1 MRYVNHTQNVSCFR
15 ANIKNCNTV
24 AKHFH
29 AVAYQKHLYSLNFS
43 LLCCNHFQL
52 KLWVFPEGTR
62 NHEGGLM
69 PFKKGAFHLA
79 VQAQVRELII
89 VSLHGVVVKPLTFK
103 CGIVD
108 PHFFK

>member
-1 MRYVNHTQNVSCFR
+1 MQLLVR
-15 ANIKNCNTV
+15 NI
-24 AKHFH
+24 
-29 AVAYQKHLYSLNFS
+29 YILNFL

-79 VQAQVRELII
+79 VQAQVRVLII
-89 VSLHGVVVKPLTFK
+89 VSLHGVMVKPLTFQIWD
-103 CGIVD
+103 CRFDFRFRNVSLI
-108 PHFFK
+108 